1 MRRSGGICYAD
12 KEQEDQPYSLHMGI
26 VTVVCL
32 YAGLHLRARTY
43 AIWRSVGVCSPHGST
58 SLKAVSYGWGDGG
71 DFPFCGCNDQAFEK
85 NLNLLDFFYIFAYNI
100 SEKRDLLGG
109 SPG

>member
-1 MRRSGGICYAD
+1 MQTKNRRISRTVYIWAL
-12 KEQEDQPYSLHMGI
+12 SLWFA
-26 VTVVCL
+26 CN
-32 YAGLHLRARTY
+32 AGLHLRARTY

-85 NLNLLDFFYIFAYNI
+85 NLNFLDFFYIFAYNI